1 MLRTGEYQNVCK
13 GYKCKDM
20 ICSEKVEEK
29 PPETTEEDSAVEDRK
44 KKKKK
49 KKSSEKEETDK
60 EDGMDGM

>member
-1 MLRTGEYQNVCK
+1 MLRTGEHQNVCK

-29 PPETTEEDSAVEDRK
+29 PPESAEEDSAVEDRK

-49 KKSSEKEETDK
+49 SSENEETDK

>member
-1 MLRTGEYQNVCK
+1 MLPTGEYQNVCK

-44 KKKKK
+44 KKK
-49 KKSSEKEETDK
+49 SSEKEEADK